1 MKLMKKAASVALASA
16 LVVVGLSAAQPALA
30 DQIPGTLTLVSGNGS
45 SGAALNGSN
54 TDTYF
59 LNSVATSVGAPV
71 GFRAASTSQIFQG
84 GVLVGNISNLR
95 TTAMAVTAGTNGLD
109 GNPALMDRSVIA
121 TNNFVSNKKLDNAS
135 LSTLVSGPFEYR
147 YYFHASSTSLDLV
160 NDKYLSITLNY
171 NAAAGTWSLP
181 VSATATATSL
191 TASASGTSVTL
202 AATVTPSG
210 TAGNVVFREG
220 ATTVATVAN
229 AAGTVNTVLAGVSNG
244 AHTYT
249 AEFVPTNT
257 AAFTGSTSGTAS
269 VNVGSLTAP
278 ATVTGDIT
286 VQVANG
292 IGGGALVL
300 TASSLTSNLGAVVNS
315 GGTLNASGTVTAVV
329 DDSRQ
334 AGAPAFSLTG
344 QVGDFAAAG
353 GLVLSSSYLGWT
365 PTVTGV
371 GTAGPVVASSAL
383 ATGGLKVARVWA
395 TGTPSAA
402 DPQPTTTNA
411 SALLQLRAPLN
422 TAAGN
427 YSALLTVTL
436 T

>member
-1 MKLMKKAASVALASA
+1 MKINKKVATLALASV
-16 LVVVGLSAAQPALA
+16 LVLTGLGTAQTAQA
-30 DQIPGTLTLVSGNGS
+30 DQIPGTITITPTSGNVS
-45 SGAALNGSN
+45 
-54 TDTYF
+54 DPYF
-59 LNSVATSVGAPV
+59 LQSVATSVGAPV

-109 GNPALMDRSVIA
+109 GNPAFMDRSTIA
-121 TNNFVSNKKLDNAS
+121 TNNFVSNKQLNNAA
-135 LSTLVSGPFEYR
+135 LSTLVSGTFEYR
-147 YYFHASSTSLDLV
+147 YYFHALSTSLDLV
-160 NDKYLSITLNY
+160 NDKYLSLTLTY
-171 NAAAGTWSLP
+171 NSATGAWSIP
-181 VSATATATSL
+181 VAATATNTSL

-210 TAGNVVFREG
+210 TAGNVVFKEG
-220 ATTVATVAN
+220 TTTVATVVN
-229 AAGTVNTVLAGVSNG
+229 AAGTVSTTLPGVSDG
-244 AHTYT
+244 PHTYT

-257 AAFTGSTSGTAS
+257 TAFTGSTSGTAS
-269 VNVGSLTAP
+269 VTVGAQPAP
-278 ATVTGDIT
+278 ATVTGNIT
-286 VQVANG
+286 VQVAQG
-292 IGGGALVL
+292 AGGGALVL
-300 TASSLTSNLGAVVNS
+300 TASSLTSNLGSVVSS
-315 GGTLNASGTVTAVV
+315 GGTLNASGTITAVV

-334 AGAPAFSLTG
+334 SDAAAFSLTG
-344 QVGDFAAAG
+344 QVGNFTATG
-353 GLVLSSSYLGWT
+353 GKVLNSSYLGWT

-371 GTAGPVVASSAL
+371 GTAGAIVAPSAL

-422 TAAGN
+422 TPSGA

>member
-16 LVVVGLSAAQPALA
+16 LVVVGLSAAQPAVA
-30 DQIPGTLTLVSGNGS
+30 DQIAGTITISPTSGNVS
-45 SGAALNGSN
+45 
-54 TDTYF
+54 DQFF
-59 LNSVATSVGAPV
+59 LQSVATSVGAPV
-71 GFRAASTSQIFQG
+71 GFRAASTSQIFQN

-95 TTAMAVTAGTNGLD
+95 TTSMAVTAGTNGLD

-121 TNNFVSNKKLDNAS
+121 TNNFVSNKQLNNAA
-135 LSTLVSGPFEYR
+135 LSTLTSGTFEYR

-160 NDKYLSITLNY
+160 NDKYLSLTLTY
-171 NAAAGTWSLP
+171 NATTGAWSIP
-181 VSATATATSL
+181 VAATATNTSL
-191 TASASGTSVTL
+191 TASASGTNVTL

-220 ATTVATVAN
+220 ATTVATVVN
-229 AAGTVNTVLAGVSNG
+229 AAGTVSTTLTGVSNG

-269 VNVGSLTAP
+269 VTVGSQPAP

-292 IGGGALVL
+292 VGGGALVL
-300 TASSLTSNLGAVVNS
+300 TASSLTANLGSVVNS

-334 AGAPAFSLTG
+334 VGAAAFSLTG
-344 QVGDFAAAG
+344 QVSDFTAPG

-371 GTAGPVVASSAL
+371 GTGGAVVASSSS

-422 TAAGN
+422 TAPGN